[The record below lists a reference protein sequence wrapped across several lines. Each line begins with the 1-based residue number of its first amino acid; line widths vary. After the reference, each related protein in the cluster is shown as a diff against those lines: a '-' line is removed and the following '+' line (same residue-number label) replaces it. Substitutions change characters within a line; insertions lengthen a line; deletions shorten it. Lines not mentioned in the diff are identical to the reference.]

1 MSNDPLGRKSFVKKE
16 PTRLGKENF
25 DTLVGLFAEEAETA
39 VTPLGVY
46 VANSTKRKLKQQVE
60 ALFRP

>member
-1 MSNDPLGRKSFVKKE
+1 MSDDPLGRKAFVKKE
-16 PTRLGKENF
+16 RVRLGKENF

-39 VTPLGVY
+39 DSPIGVY